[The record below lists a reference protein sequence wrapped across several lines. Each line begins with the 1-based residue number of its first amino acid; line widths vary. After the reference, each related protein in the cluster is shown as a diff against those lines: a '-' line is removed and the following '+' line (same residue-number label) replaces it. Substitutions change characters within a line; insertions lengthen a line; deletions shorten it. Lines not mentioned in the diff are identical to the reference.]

1 VWKVPAE
8 GGSPLQVT
16 RNGGFL
22 AAESAD
28 GNFLY
33 YSKSDAAGIWR
44 MPLQNGSEETQ
55 ILDQPP
61 DGFSWAL
68 PDNGKGVYF
77 ISVTSATEGVD
88 PNDPTVTV
96 PVPAKSNLEF
106 FEFAT
111 SKRTLIYT
119 LGRSWNMGLAL
130 PPDGKSILFVRN
142 DLEDSSIVLVR
153 NFH

>member
-1 VWKVPAE
+1 
-8 GGSPLQVT
+8 
-16 RNGGFL
+16 
-22 AAESAD
+22 
-28 GNFLY
+28 
-33 YSKSDAAGIWR
+33 
-44 MPLQNGSEETQ
+44 
-55 ILDQPP
+55 
-61 DGFSWAL
+61 
-68 PDNGKGVYF
+68 
-77 ISVTSATEGVD
+77 VTSANEGVD

-96 PVPAKSNLEF
+96 PVLAKSNLEF

-142 DLEDSSIVLVR
+142 DLEDSSIVLVK